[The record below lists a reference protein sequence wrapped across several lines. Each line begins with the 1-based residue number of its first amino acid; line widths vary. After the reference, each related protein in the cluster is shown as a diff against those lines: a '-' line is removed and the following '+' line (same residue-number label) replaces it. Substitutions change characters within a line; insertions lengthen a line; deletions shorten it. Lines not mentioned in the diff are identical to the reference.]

1 VAFFRTNAVGS
12 EASATSISSSST
24 SPTKLTFTFTG
35 TISQGTSYYLFLY
48 TKSTS
53 DIYGFQ
59 NDYLS
64 SASITYTKKSFASR
78 QRVRK
83 AEAQQKATY
92 DYILAD
98 MIGRSISRIYNSS
111 NKLPDIGEVYPTL
124 FDLQEIEDKRA
135 TKKAEM
141 SAIRFRQFAETY
153 NKKYKSG
160 GGNEK

>member
-1 VAFFRTNAVGS
+1 
-12 EASATSISSSST
+12 
-24 SPTKLTFTFTG
+24 
-35 TISQGTSYYLFLY
+35 
-48 TKSTS
+48 
-53 DIYGFQ
+53 
-59 NDYLS
+59 
-64 SASITYTKKSFASR
+64 
-78 QRVRK
+78 
-83 AEAQQKATY
+83 
-92 DYILAD
+92 